1 MMKKRIF
8 SGVQPSGTLHI
19 GNYLGALKR
28 WVTLQDTHETIFC
41 IVDLHALTV
50 PQEPKLLHNKIR
62 EVAALYLAAGI
73 DPAKSTIFVQ
83 SHVAA
88 HSQLA
93 WILNCFLPLGWLNRM
108 TQFKDKSGDQKETV
122 SVGLYDYP
130 ALMAADI
137 LLYDTDLVPTGEDQ
151 RQHIELTRDL
161 AQKLNNLTKQDLF
174 TVPNPLIGETGA
186 RIMGLDD
193 PTKKMSK
200 SDGKPGHAIRLL
212 DTPNQIREK
221 FARAVTDSER
231 SIRYD
236 ENRPAITN
244 LLTIYELFSGLE
256 REVIEAK
263 FATHNYVTFKD
274 ELADVVIAELEPLQK
289 RFTNYMDDPTTL
301 DTHLQAGAQRANQ
314 IASQTLARVSDAIGL
329 G

>member
-200 SDGKPGHAIRLL
+200 SDGKPGHAISLL